1 MFDRNSSGSRIVA
14 GLMTRTDRGR
24 SQRIHRLAIVLFFLL
39 TSGCAHYRSTQS
51 GFLTDYSQIEKDR
64 FHLNHGVGVQRAKT
78 HYATSEQ
85 YRSIDS
91 FYIEP
96 TQWLVDPKSRAG
108 KDSKRR
114 DPLVSKL
121 GAELHDQLGQVKP
134 IVEVPGPHTA
144 TIRSA
149 ITTVRLSR
157 PLLNLVLTATLW
169 TPVAIGPIFFGGA
182 AIEVEAIGPNGRQ
195 IAAVSTASSGGLI
208 DFRGYYSKSG
218 HALKALRRNV
228 KEFKEA
234 LID

>member
-14 GLMTRTDRGR
+14 GSVPRTDRDR
-24 SQRIHRLAIVLFFLL
+24 PQNIHRLTIAFLFLV
-39 TSGCAHYRSTQS
+39 TSGCAHYRPTQS
-51 GFLTDYSQIEKDR
+51 GFLTDYSQLEKDR
-64 FHLNHGVGVQRAKT
+64 FRLNKGVGIQRAKS
-78 HYATSEQ
+78 HYATSED

-96 TQWLVDPKSRAG
+96 ARWLVDPESRAG

-121 GAELHDQLGQVKP
+121 GAELHDQLGQIKP

-169 TPVAIGPIFFGGA
+169 TPVAIGPIFSGGA
-182 AIEVEAIGPNGRQ
+182 AIEAEAIGPDGRQ

-208 DFRGYYSKSG
+208 DIRGYYTKSG

-228 KEFKEA
+228 NDFKKA